1 MTFEKQQKRFFLGR
15 KTKQTSNFFEFS
27 NSSRIPLQQTLDIN
41 DIIWYC
47 SEIRHQIEKKRYQS
61 ATNQNPLLKY
71 VRSHHKPPT
80 TTTTTTTTAT
90 SAYSFSNILT
100 TVREKNEVLFFLWMK
115 IVEFVCRRTRICQH
129 DRRFTM
135 HNNNSKAS
143 VSKWS
148 KGLTF
153 DSTEFNSI
161 SDWFVFQRNISTC
174 FNTNY
179 RSKFFEY
186 LRWIRSRNVENKSVR
201 CICSLFSH

>member
-71 VRSHHKPPT
+71 VRVRSHHKPPT

-100 TVREKNEVLFFLWMK
+100 TVREKNEVLFFL
-115 IVEFVCRRTRICQH
+115 
-129 DRRFTM
+129 
-135 HNNNSKAS
+135 
-143 VSKWS
+143 
-148 KGLTF
+148 
-153 DSTEFNSI
+153 
-161 SDWFVFQRNISTC
+161 
-174 FNTNY
+174 
-179 RSKFFEY
+179 
-186 LRWIRSRNVENKSVR
+186 
-201 CICSLFSH
+201 